1 MPTVACSSHRA
12 ARGPRRRIAAATT
25 AVLLAAG
32 LSACGS
38 SHTALK
44 FADMSVNGSYVQLG
58 PMNYQVQI
66 SREINPWDVED
77 RNYLLG
83 LPSGTTLQP
92 FSAWFG
98 VFIRVENP
106 SKDISRS
113 PSLSGF
119 YLTDTLGHIYR
130 PIALNTHANQYAYQP
145 TNVIGGGAPRGGV
158 IPNPDTAAGTGPIGG
173 AELLF
178 QIPLTAYD
186 NRPIEL
192 HIVDPNQS
200 SDTAVVSLDV

>member
-1 MPTVACSSHRA
+1 MPTAARSHRRA
-12 ARGPRRRIAAATT
+12 GPRRRIATAAT
-25 AVLLAAG
+25 AVALAAG

-38 SHTALK
+38 SHSALT
-44 FADMSVNGSYVQLG
+44 FADMSVNGVYVQLG

-66 SREINPWDVED
+66 SRQLNPWDVED

-83 LPSGTTLQP
+83 LPSGLSLRH

-106 SKDISRS
+106 SKTPSPS
-113 PSLSGF
+113 PSLGDF
-119 YLTDTLGHIYR
+119 YLTDTEGTTYR
-130 PIALNTHANQYAYQP
+130 PIALNTHANQYAYQQ
-145 TNVIGGGAPRGGV
+145 TTVIGGGAPRGGV
-158 IPNPDTAAGTGPIGG
+158 IPNPDTAAGTGPVGG

-178 QIPLTAYD
+178 EIPLTAYD

-192 HIVDPNQS
+192 HIVNPTDP
-200 SDTAVVSLDV
+200 SDRAIVALDV